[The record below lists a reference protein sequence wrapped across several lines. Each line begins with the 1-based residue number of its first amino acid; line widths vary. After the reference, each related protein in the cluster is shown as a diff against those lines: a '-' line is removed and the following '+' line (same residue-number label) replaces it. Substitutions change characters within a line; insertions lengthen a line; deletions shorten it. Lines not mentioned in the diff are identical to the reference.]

1 MVSTLVI
8 KQRQGRGPAGSDSIR
23 ALQGPGQ
30 GRSAMER
37 NNETLTD
44 FILLGPW
51 PELSHLVVLICL
63 ILLVY
68 FAAVVG
74 NAALMLLIW
83 LDPRLHS
90 PMYFL
95 LSQLSFIDLAL
106 ISTSV
111 PKMVTNFFSGKRTI
125 SQAGCG
131 IQIFFSLTLGIAEC
145 LLLTLMSYDRYI
157 TICNPLRYPAIMS
170 HTACTQMVLGSWVG
184 GAVTSLAHTAYAMHF
199 PICRPRKI
207 PHFLCEVM
215 ALLKLTCEDTS
226 AYVKSVV
233 VSSFLVVL
241 IPLSLILASYALIL
255 LTVLRMSSPEGRNKA
270 LATCSSHLGV
280 VSLYFGPAILV
291 YMRPGSSK
299 TPGLNQ
305 SLFMFN
311 AILTPMLNPLIYSLR
326 NRDVTAALRSTVASR
341 CPLRNRSSLC
351 SC

>member
-1 MVSTLVI
+1 MVTHEI
-8 KQRQGRGPAGSDSIR
+8 D
-23 ALQGPGQ
+23 
-30 GRSAMER
+30 
-37 NNETLTD
+37 NETVTTD
-44 FILLGPW
+44 FILLGLW
-51 PELSHLVVLICL
+51 PEFSHLVILICI

-68 FAAVVG
+68 FAAVMG
-74 NAALMLLIW
+74 NTVLILLIW
-83 LDPRLHS
+83 LDARLHS

-95 LSQLSFIDLAL
+95 LSQLSLIDLAL

-125 SQAGCG
+125 SHIGCG
-131 IQIFFSLTLGIAEC
+131 TQIFFSLTLGIAEC

-157 TICNPLRYPAIMS
+157 AICNPLRYSVIMS
-170 HTACTQMVLGSWVG
+170 HTICTQMVIGSWVG
-184 GAVTSLAHTAYAMHF
+184 GAVTSLVHTAYAMHF

-207 PHFLCEVM
+207 PHFLCEGM
-215 ALLKLTCEDTS
+215 ALLKLTCEDIS

-241 IPLSLILASYALIL
+241 IPLSLILTSYTLIF
-255 LTVLRMSSPEGRNKA
+255 LTVLRMNSPEGRNKA
-270 LATCSSHLGV
+270 LTTCSSHLCV

-299 TPGLNQ
+299 TPRLNQ

-326 NRDVTAALRSTVASR
+326 NKDVIAAMKNVIISR
-341 CPLRNRSSLC
+341 CPQGKMKIC
-351 SC
+351 T